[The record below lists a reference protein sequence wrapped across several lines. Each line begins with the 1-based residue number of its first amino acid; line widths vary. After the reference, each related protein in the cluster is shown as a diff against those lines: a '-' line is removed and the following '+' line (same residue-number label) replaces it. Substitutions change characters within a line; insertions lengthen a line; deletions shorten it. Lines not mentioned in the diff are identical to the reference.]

1 MACYECNFFYYDE
14 CEGCE
19 TCHYEQECLDKLQ
32 KRREQIM
39 EEAEVDLWLAEMAY
53 EEADHLAW
61 LELLDMEESEVK

>member
-32 KRREQIM
+32 KRRKQIM
-39 EEAEVDLWLAEMAY
+39 

-61 LELLDMEESEVK
+61 LELLDMEEREKRKWNC